1 MKTPRNT
8 PSTAHAFTLI
18 ELLTVIAIIAILMGL
33 LFPVMGVVKETAK
46 KTQAKNE
53 VVQIVSAVK
62 LYYTE
67 YGKYPIDTS
76 AGGNQ
81 DAFYGGGTPPSGAS
95 TATNDKLFDVLRN
108 NTTSANNALVTTLN
122 PRGISY
128 IEAPTVKSTSKPIA
142 GVIPPNAANLPAGLL
157 AGEWVD
163 PWGSQYNVCIDGNY
177 NNVVAAPAYTDLS
190 TNYVTSGSD
199 TGVST
204 GVIVWSFGR
213 NGMLGGD
220 GAGAT
225 IPTGFTKEGGTANQ
239 LSGSGDVVSWQ

>member
-1 MKTPRNT
+1 LSSAAPSAKFFQIKTPMKTPRNT
-8 PSTAHAFTLI
+8 PATAHAFTLI

-67 YGKYPIDTS
+67 YGKYPVYPTS
-76 AGGNQ
+76 TTT
-81 DAFYGGGTPPSGAS
+81 DITYGDPS
-95 TATNDKLFDVLRN
+95 TNANNLLFDTLRN
-108 NTTSANNALVTTLN
+108 NNPTQDPAKTLN
-122 PRGISY
+122 PRQISY
-128 IEAPTVKSTSKPIA
+128 IEASVAKDQTNPKSGIKSTT
-142 GVIPPNAANLPAGLL
+142 GV
-157 AGEWVD
+157 WYD
-163 PWGSQYNVCIDGNY
+163 PWGSPYNVALDGNY
-177 NNVVAAPAYTDLS
+177 NGVVTAPAYTDLT
-190 TNYVTSGSD
+190 TNYTTASDGSGD
-199 TGVST
+199 KGVAT
-204 GVIVWSFGR
+204 GVIVWSYGR

-225 IPTGFTKEGGTANQ
+225 IPSGFTKEGGTANQ